1 MIKTTTV
8 GLAAIALLS
17 LGCDAEPNDPQ
28 AAGPAGGKADDVNE
42 AGACEEHRD
51 NDEDFEQ
58 CMILQTLPN
67 LDEEASRSLRADPAG
82 LPGEVGPDGSK
93 AFDFCAG
100 TGNTLNLKNAAWLAF
115 VSSNVYSHP
124 KSLLPVLSSL
134 GFGRDADLLSAQCYG
149 DLATLLALEA
159 TWATDPSSKPDKYD
173 AGGPHGGG
181 LSEELSI
188 CGRNW
193 YEDTFED
200 DLDAIPDK
208 GLAGQFESYLV
219 TEADPDS
226 RLQFFSGG
234 EFEIDSKTF
243 KKGSTQAVWME
254 HNSRPVAIVG
264 FRGTEPNETDDWLVN
279 LETRRDTLSDFE
291 HWHDADSGK
300 VQRGFN
306 RAILASVG
314 PRMLD
319 KVDSL
324 QPRDGLPV
332 EVWVTGHSL
341 GGALG
346 TMFTSILLEKLERGE
361 NVGADGAVKW
371 TLGGLY
377 TFGSPRVGNWDFFE
391 RVSDLGKALPLM
403 RFRNNDDL
411 ITRTPGAPP
420 YKHIGELV
428 YFDDEGDME
437 HQPDKVVEPFIGST
451 EDHHMAAY
459 YDLILSALDDPGNAS
474 LVGCP

>member
-1 MIKTTTV
+1 M
-8 GLAAIALLS
+8 
-17 LGCDAEPNDPQ
+17 
-28 AAGPAGGKADDVNE
+28 AGPAGGKADDVNE

-51 NDEDFEQ
+51 NDADFEQ

-67 LDEEASRSLRADPAG
+67 LDEEASRSLRSDPAG
-82 LPGEVGPDGSK
+82 LPGKVDADGAK
-93 AFDFCAG
+93 EFDFCTD

-115 VSSNVYSHP
+115 VSSNVYAHP

-159 TWATDPSSKPDKYD
+159 AWAADPSSKPDRYD
-173 AGGPHGGG
+173 VGGPHGGG

-193 YEDTFED
+193 YETEFAN
-200 DLDAIPDK
+200 DLDQIPAK

-219 TEADPDS
+219 TEADSDS

-234 EFEIDSKTF
+234 EFKTESKTF
-243 KKGSTQAVWME
+243 EKGSTQAVWME

-264 FRGTEPNETDDWLVN
+264 FRGTEPNETADWVVN
-279 LETRRDTLSDFE
+279 LEARRDTLAEFE

-306 RAILASVG
+306 RAVLASVG

-319 KVDSL
+319 KIDSL
-324 QPRDGLPV
+324 EPRDGVPV

-346 TMFTSILLEKLERGE
+346 TMFTSILLEKLDRGE
-361 NVGADGAVKW
+361 NVKDGEVQW

-377 TFGSPRVGNWDFFE
+377 TFGSPRVGNDDFFE
-391 RVSDLGKALPLM
+391 RLTGLGKQLPLM
-403 RFRNNDDL
+403 RFRNHDDV

-420 YKHIGELV
+420 YKHIGEMV
-428 YFDDEGDME
+428 YFDQDGDME
-437 HQPDKVVEPFIGST
+437 HQPEKIIEPFIGST
-451 EDHHMAAY
+451 DDHSMATY
-459 YDLILSALDDPGNAS
+459 YDLILEALDEPSNAA
-474 LVGCP
+474 LVACP